1 MHEVFREAFQG
12 LGLDSVRLIVGNRN
26 SPNSQRELIRKRPH
40 PKLMTLKQKGNK
52 QLFKRLSFSIFVFY
66 PNEL

>member
-26 SPNSQRELIRKRPH
+26 SPSSQRDLIRKRPH
-40 PKLMTLKQKGNK
+40 IKLMTLKHKGN
-52 QLFKRLSFSIFVFY
+52 QSIF
-66 PNEL
+66 